1 MKAQYPQM
9 HELEEIEIPESTL
22 SQRVLDLVNLSEAIN
37 STWNDSMK
45 SILLSAAEEVLMH
58 LQGVALLP
66 APRTLQ

>member
-1 MKAQYPQM
+1 M

-22 SQRVLDLVNLSEAIN
+22 SQRVLDLVSLSEAIN

>member
-1 MKAQYPQM
+1 MY
-9 HELEEIEIPESTL
+9 ELEEIEIPESPL
-22 SQRVLDLVNLSEAIN
+22 SQRVLDLVNLNEAIN
-37 STWNDSMK
+37 SAYNSSMK

>member
-1 MKAQYPQM
+1 M

-45 SILLSAAEEVLMH
+45 SILLSAAEEVLIH

>member
-1 MKAQYPQM
+1 MN
-9 HELEEIEIPESTL
+9 ELKEIEIPESEL
-22 SQRVLDLVNLSEAIN
+22 SQRVLDLVNLNEAVNRAWN
-37 STWNDSMK
+37 SSMK

>member
-1 MKAQYPQM
+1 M

-66 APRTLQ
+66 SPRTLQ

>member
-1 MKAQYPQM
+1 M
-9 HELEEIEIPESTL
+9 HELEEIESPESTL

>member
-1 MKAQYPQM
+1 M

-58 LQGVALLP
+58 LQDAALTQT
-66 APRTLQ
+66 PRKLQ

>member
-1 MKAQYPQM
+1 M

>member
-1 MKAQYPQM
+1 M

-58 LQGVALLP
+58 LQGVALTQT
-66 APRTLQ
+66 PRKLQ

>member
-1 MKAQYPQM
+1 M

-66 APRTLQ
+66 APRTHQ

>member
-1 MKAQYPQM
+1 M

-66 APRTLQ
+66 VPRTPQ

>member
-1 MKAQYPQM
+1 M
-9 HELEEIEIPESTL
+9 HELEEIELPESTL

-58 LQGVALLP
+58 LQGVAPLP

>member
-1 MKAQYPQM
+1 M

-22 SQRVLDLVNLSEAIN
+22 SQRVLDLVTLSEAIN